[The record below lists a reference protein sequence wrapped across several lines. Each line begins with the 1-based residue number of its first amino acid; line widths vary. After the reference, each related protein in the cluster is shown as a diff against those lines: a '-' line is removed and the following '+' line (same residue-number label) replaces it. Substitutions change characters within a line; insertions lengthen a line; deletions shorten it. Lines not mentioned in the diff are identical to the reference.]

1 MRLSIR
7 WGSLVLCL
15 LIGLPGLAADKKDAD
30 KKDPD
35 KKDAEKAAEKMVT
48 AGEITGVLKSEGG
61 SQKYI
66 TLSVT
71 ISYMQPN
78 PAAATQAMQQQR
90 QMMQYQQQLMQARS
104 WQQKQQIY
112 YQMAASMQQGQQSPF
127 TVQRMSRDI
136 DFQAADDMK
145 VRCMFPPP
153 AFDEKGNFKK
163 YTPKEL
169 KELKGDSN
177 LPGYEAAMDALKP
190 GQTVKVYLAK
200 AGPAK
205 PKVKEKLTPKEA
217 KEAKEKAKEK
227 EKDAL
232 EDDKPAIKLIVIIS
246 EPANQG

>member
-1 MRLSIR
+1 MRLRSR

-15 LIGLPGLAADKKDAD
+15 LIGLPGLAADKKDAKD
-30 KKDPD
+30 AEKKDPD
-35 KKDAEKAAEKMVT
+35 KKQAEKAADKMVT
-48 AGEITGVLKSEGG
+48 GGEISGVLKAEGG

-78 PAAATQAMQQQR
+78 PAAATAAMQQQR
-90 QMMQYQQQLMQARS
+90 QMAQYQQQLMQARS
-104 WQQKQQIY
+104 WQQRQQIY
-112 YQMAASMQQGQQSPF
+112 MQMANSSRQGQQNPF
-127 TVQRMSRDI
+127 TVKTMSQDI

-177 LPGYEAAMDALKP
+177 LPGYEAGMDALKT

-200 AGPAK
+200 MAPAK
-205 PKVKEKLTPKEA
+205 AKAAPVKEKGK
-217 KEAKEKAKEK
+217 KDKDK
-227 EKDAL
+227 EKDDL
-232 EDDKPAIKLIVIIS
+232 DDNKPAIKMIVIIS

>member
-1 MRLSIR
+1 MRLRSQ
-7 WGSLVLCL
+7 WGSVVLCL

-35 KKDAEKAAEKMVT
+35 KKEADKAADKMVT
-48 AGEITGVLKSEGG
+48 AGEISGVLKSEGG

-66 TLSVT
+66 TLSVS
-71 ISYMQPN
+71 ISYMVPN
-78 PAAATQAMQQQR
+78 PGAAAASANQQR
-90 QMMQYQQQLMQARS
+90 QMMQYQQQLMQARN
-104 WQQKQQIY
+104 WQQRQQIY
-112 YQMAASMQQGQQSPF
+112 AQMVNSMRQGQQNPF

-145 VRCMFPPP
+145 VRAMFPPP

-169 KELKGDSN
+169 KELKGDGN

-200 AGPAK
+200 AAAK
-205 PKVKEKLTPKEA
+205 QPKAAAAPKEKGKKDKDLD
-217 KEAKEKAKEK
+217 
-227 EKDAL
+227 KDAL
-232 EDDKPAIKLIVIIS
+232 EDDKPAIKMIVIIS

>member
-1 MRLSIR
+1 MRIR
-7 WGSLVLCL
+7 SWGSLLLCL
-15 LIGLPGLAADKKDAD
+15 FIGLPGLAADKKDAD
-30 KKDPD
+30 KDKKDPD
-35 KKDAEKAAEKMVT
+35 KKEAEKAAEKMVT
-48 AGEITGVLKSEGG
+48 AGEIAGVLKSEGG

-71 ISYMQPN
+71 VSYMQPN
-78 PAAATQAMQQQR
+78 PGAAMAAAQQQR

-104 WQQKQQIY
+104 WQQRQQIY
-112 YQMAASMQQGQQSPF
+112 YQMVQSMGQGQQSPF

-163 YTPKEL
+163 YTAKEL

-200 AGPAK
+200 AKANAPAK
-205 PKVKEKLTPKEA
+205 PK
-217 KEAKEKAKEK
+217 AKEKGEKGKEK

-232 EDDKPAIKLIVIIS
+232 DDDTKPAIKLIVILA

>member
-1 MRLSIR
+1 MRSRSR

-15 LIGLPGLAADKKDAD
+15 LIGMPGLAADKKDAD

-35 KKDAEKAAEKMVT
+35 KKDADKAAEKMVT
-48 AGEITGVLKSEGG
+48 GGEISGVLKSEGG

-78 PAAATQAMQQQR
+78 PAAAAASMQQQR
-90 QMMQYQQQLMQARS
+90 QMMQYQQQLMQARN
-104 WQQKQQIY
+104 WQQRQQIY
-112 YQMAASMQQGQQSPF
+112 AQMATSMRQGQQNPF
-127 TVQRMSRDI
+127 TVQTMSRDI
-136 DFQAADDMK
+136 DFQAGDDMK

-163 YTPKEL
+163 YTAKEL

-177 LPGYEAAMDALKP
+177 LPGYEAGMDALKP

-200 AGPAK
+200 ATAAK
-205 PKVKEKLTPKEA
+205 QPKAAAAPKEKA
-217 KEAKEKAKEK
+217 KAKEK
-227 EKDAL
+227 EKDKDAL
-232 EDDKPAIKLIVIIS
+232 DDDKPAIKLIVIIA